1 CRPRRLLAGVG
12 VRRGQGGD
20 HLLHQD
26 SRPRDGPPRG
36 DRQHRLPRP
45 HGHRDAPRRRPGP
58 SRRRQGARAPGA
70 RGAHETPRPAR
81 GRRARGAL
89 LRLGGRRLH
98 HRPDAVG
105 ERRPDDGLSSLAGVS
120 DRRLKA
126 LVTGA
131 AHPGGIGAAIAQ
143 RLTAEGLEVVTLDR
157 APGCTFEVDLVTD
170 ALPEL
175 DDIDVLISNAGLP
188 TIVGGA
194 HSMDLERW
202 ERDLATNLTG
212 SFRVVQACLRGM
224 RERRFGRIV
233 VVSSFAARFGMPAQ
247 VAYSASKAGLI
258 GMVKTV
264 AAENAARGI
273 TANAIL
279 PGLVASAGVRA
290 MPQAI
295 TDAWLE
301 RIPTGRM
308 VEPAEIA
315 AAAAYLASP
324 DAGSVTGQELLIDGG
339 MTLNLL
345 SVTSSVTRGRSAP

>member
-1 CRPRRLLAGVG
+1 VTDRP
-12 VRRGQGGD
+12 
-20 HLLHQD
+20 
-26 SRPRDGPPRG
+26 
-36 DRQHRLPRP
+36 
-45 HGHRDAPRRRPGP
+45 
-58 SRRRQGARAPGA
+58 
-70 RGAHETPRPAR
+70 
-81 GRRARGAL
+81 
-89 LRLGGRRLH
+89 
-98 HRPDAVG
+98 
-105 ERRPDDGLSSLAGVS
+105 
-120 DRRLKA
+120 LKA

-157 APGCTFEVDLVTD
+157 AAGCTFQVDLVTD
-170 ALPEL
+170 ELPAL

-202 ERDLATNLTG
+202 QRDLSTNLTG

-233 VVSSFAARFGMPAQ
+233 VISSFAARFGMPAQ

-264 AAENAARGI
+264 AAENAGLGV

-279 PGLVASAGVRA
+279 PGLVASAGVKA
-290 MPQAI
+290 MPQEI
-295 TDAWLE
+295 IDAWME
-301 RIPTGRM
+301 QIPTGRM

-345 SVTSSVTRGRSAP
+345 SVTSSVARARSDAQP

>member
-1 CRPRRLLAGVG
+1 VTDRP
-12 VRRGQGGD
+12 
-20 HLLHQD
+20 
-26 SRPRDGPPRG
+26 
-36 DRQHRLPRP
+36 
-45 HGHRDAPRRRPGP
+45 
-58 SRRRQGARAPGA
+58 
-70 RGAHETPRPAR
+70 
-81 GRRARGAL
+81 
-89 LRLGGRRLH
+89 
-98 HRPDAVG
+98 
-105 ERRPDDGLSSLAGVS
+105 
-120 DRRLKA
+120 LKA

-157 APGCTFEVDLVTD
+157 AAGCTFQVDLVTD
-170 ALPEL
+170 ELPAL

-202 ERDLATNLTG
+202 QRDLSTNLTA

-233 VVSSFAARFGMPAQ
+233 VISSFAARFGMPAQ

-264 AAENAARGI
+264 AAENAELGV

-279 PGLVASAGVRA
+279 PGLVASAGVTA
-290 MPQAI
+290 MPQEI
-295 TDAWLE
+295 IDAWTE
-301 RIPTGRM
+301 QIPTGRM

-345 SVTSSVTRGRSAP
+345 SVTSSVARGRSDARA